1 MIITDTAV
9 HEIDVTRW
17 LLGEEIVRAT
27 TLTPR
32 STSKARDGLRDPQ
45 LLLFETESGRIVDV
59 EAFVSAGYA
68 YDIRCEVV
76 GEDGTLELLPPATV
90 ALRTDNTEALGI
102 PPGFRERFGT
112 AYLNELQAW
121 IHSIG
126 RGVEPNGP
134 SAFDGYAAAAV
145 CEAAVASLESGRPVD
160 VAL

>member
-1 MIITDTAV
+1 MSPAGCWA
-9 HEIDVTRW
+9 RRSCARRCSR
-17 LLGEEIVRAT
+17 RA
-27 TLTPR
+27 P
-32 STSKARDGLRDPQ
+32 TSKAREGLRDPQ
-45 LLLFETESGRIVDV
+45 LLLFETEGGRLVDV

-76 GEDGTLELLPPATV
+76 GEDGTLELLA
-90 ALRTDNTEALGI
+90 ARDGRAAHRQRASRSRI

-121 IHSIG
+121 VARDRAAAWS
-126 RGVEPNGP
+126 RDGP